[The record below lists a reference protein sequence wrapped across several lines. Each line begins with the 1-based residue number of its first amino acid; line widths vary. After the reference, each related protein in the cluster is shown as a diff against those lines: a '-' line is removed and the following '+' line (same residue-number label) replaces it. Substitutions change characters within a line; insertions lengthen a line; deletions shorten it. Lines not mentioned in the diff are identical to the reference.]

1 MFEHLK
7 VCIYVTLGS
16 SREDVSKILSS
27 EKHVSYNE
35 TAEQSSQQS
44 SEQKVDGKIYLMSQS
59 SEQGKFFF
67 FHIAYTKK
75 QLKCLFDINV

>member
-1 MFEHLK
+1 MK

-35 TAEQSSQQS
+35 TAEQSS
-44 SEQKVDGKIYLMSQS
+44 EQKVDGKIYLMSQS

-67 FHIAYTKK
+67 FT
-75 QLKCLFDINV
+75 